1 MIHQYKVGL
10 QEKKNGERERER
22 EREREKPLFKR
33 ECGRIIRNL

>member
-22 EREREKPLFKR
+22 EREKPLFKR

>member
-22 EREREKPLFKR
+22 ERSHFSRENVG
-33 ECGRIIRNL
+33 E